1 MIMRPLICDGPS
13 TVDLAVGRQTQPAP
27 AGVWYRSYFKSYE
40 TARPSPR
47 KRALEIEKRVMI
59 FAYDARCVIDQAEG
73 PELSL
78 WRGRDLCP
86 MNVDGRLD

>member
-1 MIMRPLICDGPS
+1 M
-13 TVDLAVGRQTQPAP
+13 TDLQLWTWLWGDKR
-27 AGVWYRSYFKSYE
+27 
-40 TARPSPR
+40 SPR
-47 KRALEIEKRVMI
+47 QLASGIGPILSPLKLPALLREKRALEIEKRVMI